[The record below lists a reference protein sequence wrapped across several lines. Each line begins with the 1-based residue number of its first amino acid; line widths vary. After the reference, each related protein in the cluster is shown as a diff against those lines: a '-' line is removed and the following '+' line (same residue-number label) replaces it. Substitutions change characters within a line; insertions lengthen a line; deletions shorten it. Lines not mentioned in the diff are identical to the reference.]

1 MLLVGEKRKTQEQ
14 IKAIM
19 VMYGLED
26 FVVEEFKVY
35 DNNVGGY
42 VDDFVT
48 ASQRMV
54 DNIYFIKNYDELE
67 PEHDRHK
74 QIAELIQFL
83 RACKGS
89 PVELRSTITIP
100 KGCLIK
106 NTEHHITIKEDVFGF
121 GEFGELDLFL
131 NTYLHYCSGGIIEKL
146 PKKRDLFNPEWHKYF
161 TEPYTD
167 EEISKIIAYCEER
180 EDKRIKPN
188 YLGRLGYIAKH
199 IIGYLKPE
207 TAKSNISDTKLYS
220 FVYDVMLLGEPEL
233 KYPITTKGFSKGK
246 AKEKSDKVKYWIKRF
261 EEAKEK
267 AEKEE
272 NK

>member
-1 MLLVGEKRKTQEQ
+1 MLLVGEKRKIQEQ

-19 VMYGLED
+19 EEYELED
-26 FVVEEFKVY
+26 FVVEEFQVY
-35 DNNVGGY
+35 DDNVGGY

-54 DNIYFIKNYDELE
+54 DNIYFIKHYDELE
-67 PEHDRHK
+67 PEYDKYK

-83 RACKGS
+83 RACEGS
-89 PVELRSTITIP
+89 PVELRSTITRP
-100 KGCLIK
+100 KGNLIK
-106 NTEHHITIKEDVFGF
+106 NTEHHITIKEDVF
-121 GEFGELDLFL
+121 EFGELDFFL
-131 NTYLHYCSGGIIEKL
+131 NTYLHNCSKIIDK
-146 PKKRDLFNPEWHKYF
+146 PHKKNEWFWEDERHPYF

-167 EEISKIIAYCEER
+167 EEISKIIAYSEER
-180 EDKRIKPN
+180 EDERIKPN
-188 YLGRLGYIAKH
+188 YLGKLGYIARH
-199 IIGYLKPE
+199 LIGYLKTG
-207 TAKSNISDTKLYS
+207 TAKSNISDAKLYS